1 VPFGPIK
8 GGYPLNV
15 RDLNPMMVKLMEKD
29 TWNGLR
35 GIWLKAIKSYL
46 ALIVTRFV
54 VQYSMREA
62 AIYRNSAPEM
72 F

>member
-1 VPFGPIK
+1 
-8 GGYPLNV
+8 
-15 RDLNPMMVKLMEKD
+15 MMVKLMEKD